1 MNDVKGA
8 VNLAV
13 YYGVRGAVGDS
24 VYSEVGREVWLAV
37 HDSLKELE

>member
-13 YYGVRGAVGDS
+13 YYGVRGAVDGAMYD
-24 VYSEVGREVWLAV
+24 LI
-37 HDSLKELE
+37 KELE